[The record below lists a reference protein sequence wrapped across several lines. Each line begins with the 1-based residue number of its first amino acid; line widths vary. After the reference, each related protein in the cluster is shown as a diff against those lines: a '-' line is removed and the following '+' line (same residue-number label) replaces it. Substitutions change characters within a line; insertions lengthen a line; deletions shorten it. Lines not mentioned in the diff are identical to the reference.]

1 MKDKITKT
9 LLNAISDLSD
19 ELLSVLNSIEPDTL
33 HDDIISDYDYLQLL
47 LNNIMALLTQLQNNI
62 KE

>member
-9 LLNAISDLSD
+9 LLYAVSELSD
-19 ELLSVLNSIEPDTL
+19 EVVSILNGIEPDTL

-47 LNNIMALLTQLQNNI
+47 LNNITALLAQLQNNI

>member
-19 ELLSVLNSIEPDTL
+19 EVSSVLNSIEPDTL

-47 LNNIMALLTQLQNNI
+47 LNNIMALLKQLQNNI